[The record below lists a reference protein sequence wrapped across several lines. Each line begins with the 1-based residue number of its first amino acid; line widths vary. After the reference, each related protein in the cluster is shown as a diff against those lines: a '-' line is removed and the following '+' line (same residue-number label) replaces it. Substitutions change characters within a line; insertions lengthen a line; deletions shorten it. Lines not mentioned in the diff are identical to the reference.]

1 MQKAKEKSGKTI
13 VLILMFLVM
22 TSFVTAQRNS
32 SVKQRDKK
40 IELGSGMSLITADLM
55 EIAAETDLF
64 LRLSERINLSNEQ
77 VKKLGELFLDLQK
90 YSLRKQVDLDIAD
103 AELRRL
109 VNNERVDLAVVR
121 LKVKEIEALQTDFT
135 MKKIETVLQ
144 AVSILTHDQHLKVM
158 LLVRELLEQ
167 KLLPSA
173 SQS

>member
-1 MQKAKEKSGKTI
+1 MQKAKEKLGKTI
-13 VLILMFLVM
+13 VLVLMFLVM
-22 TSFVTAQRNS
+22 TLAVTAQRNS
-32 SVKQRDKK
+32 SVKLRDKK

-77 VKKLGELFLDLQK
+77 IKKLGELFLDLQK

-109 VNNERVDLAVVR
+109 VNNDRVDLAVVR